1 MTLTTVL
8 RRSTIAA
15 ALLLSLAATPAYADG
30 PGDDSGSDHS
40 GSDDSGRT
48 DDSTD
53 DSTDDD
59 GSDDDGS
66 DDSGSGA
73 RDGRDE
79 VLSRG
84 ACTMSSDWKVKA
96 KRRDGRIEIEGEVDT
111 SRVGQ
116 SWTWK
121 LKHNGSLSARGTET
135 TTAPSGSFSVERR
148 TADLAGADSF
158 VFWATNPA
166 SGESCRGTLS
176 L

>member
-59 GSDDDGS
+59 GSDDGS